1 MPSQTLIKHSAIA
14 ALGYMPNPM
23 RAIWNNATLRDRSFI
38 ARAAALGDQSLEN
51 EHQVIVQR
59 VYGLLWDELSHKQ
72 QVSIHEACRR
82 IASWSDKIGITAE
95 FERRAA

>member
-1 MPSQTLIKHSAIA
+1 MPNQTPIKHSAIA

-23 RAIWNNATLRDRSFI
+23 RAIWNNSTKRDRSFI

-51 EHQVIVQR
+51 EHQVIVQH

-72 QVSIHEACRR
+72 QVSIHEACPR
-82 IASWSDKIGITAE
+82 IASWSDKIGITAA
-95 FERRAA
+95 FEWRAA